1 MNETLQNM
9 LSNVTDQVS
18 QLVGGDLPNL
28 LGALAILAI
37 GWLGALVVA
46 TVVRR
51 ALHRTTL
58 DNRLAAWMGASQQ
71 QA

>member
-1 MNETLQNM
+1 M
-9 LSNVTDQVS
+9 
-18 QLVGGDLPNL
+18 
-28 LGALAILAI
+28 LAILAI

-46 TVVRR
+46 AVVRR

-71 QA
+71 LEVEHYAGKAAYWLIILFGP